1 MILNEADITEYQ
13 DLVRKRFGREI
24 SRDEALED
32 ALSLTQFVSL
42 TQKSISQK
50 EINKKKEIMKKV

>member
-32 ALSLTQFVSL
+32 ALSLIQFVSL

-50 EINKKKEIMKKV
+50 EINKKEEIMKKV